1 MGTAVI
7 SSKNKP
13 SSSLSA
19 HAEKGTKNNFYL
31 KQQLAATRG
40 KQHSSKERSVAMNS
54 GGQEESTAQHRKNHS
69 VVIQRDDILGA
80 GEKQHLG

>member
-31 KQQLAATRG
+31 KQQLQATRG
-40 KQHSSKERSVAMNS
+40 KQHSSKERTAAINS
-54 GGQEESTAQHRKNHS
+54 GGGDEMTAQHRKNHS
-69 VVIQRDDILGA
+69 VVIQRDEILGA
-80 GEKQHLG
+80 SEK